1 MQRLKLQ
8 CIQYVENLIGIIVD
22 RFRRN
27 QFVIST
33 HNEGYQ
39 LSKNWQDAFNIALE
53 FLYQILFEYLRS
65 KNNQH

>member
-8 CIQYVENLIGIIVD
+8 CIQYVENLIG
-22 RFRRN
+22 
-27 QFVIST
+27 VIL
-33 HNEGYQ
+33 NEGYQ
-39 LSKNWQDAFNIALE
+39 LSKNWQDASNIALE